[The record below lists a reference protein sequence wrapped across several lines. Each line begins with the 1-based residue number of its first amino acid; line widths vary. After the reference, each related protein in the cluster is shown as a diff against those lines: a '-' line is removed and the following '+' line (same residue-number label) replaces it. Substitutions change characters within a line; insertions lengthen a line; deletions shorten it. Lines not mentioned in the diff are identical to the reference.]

1 MTAKNL
7 RVLLVE
13 SSDQDSNGLLSKL
26 TDAGYALEHRR
37 AQDAASMRQAL
48 RQHTFDVIL
57 CSDDPGSFGGLGAYH
72 LLRQLDLDM
81 FKAMNDAGGT
91 NPSYPWVEAAVRL
104 MRPAVGVIVLGTWA
118 YLKVNSI
125 DSESVDN
132 FAGAV
137 GFYLFGDRT
146 LFYAR
151 KTK

>member
-1 MTAKNL
+1 M
-7 RVLLVE
+7 
-13 SSDQDSNGLLSKL
+13 DPL
-26 TDAGYALEHRR
+26 TILAALGPLAVDLGKSLIGRFIQTDNYKPVNVDEYVK
-37 AQDAASMRQAL
+37 MRE
-48 RQHTFDVIL
+48 
-57 CSDDPGSFGGLGAYH
+57 
-72 LLRQLDLDM
+72 LDLNM

-104 MRPAVGVIVLGTWA
+104 MRPAVGVIVLSTWA
-118 YLKVNSI
+118 YLKVNNI